1 MVGNCMKDHAR
12 WNNILDKSQ
21 LGTCPGVWGN
31 VKQLIID
38 NPIMDIVR
46 NKQRIFSAAFHDCQ
60 KAYDMVKHDTMTR
73 VYKWMGVPE
82 RVVNVII
89 KLTGRWK
96 TRLKVTDNEKVLTNR
111 TFIIIRKVFLQ
122 GDSYSM
128 VWFCLTEVSVSFLK
142 EEPYGCTM
150 GQRDEERVH
159 KTNSLFIDD
168 LTIYQE
174 IHQKSSC
181 ERNDCE
187 RQHGYW
193 RMLRSKE
200 MYTNYF

>member
-1 MVGNCMKDHAR
+1 
-12 WNNILDKSQ
+12 
-21 LGTCPGVWGN
+21 
-31 VKQLIID
+31 
-38 NPIMDIVR
+38 MDIVR

-60 KAYDMVKHDTMTR
+60 KAYDMVKYDTMTR

-128 VWFCLTEVSVSFLK
+128 V
-142 EEPYGCTM
+142 
-150 GQRDEERVH
+150 
-159 KTNSLFIDD
+159 
-168 LTIYQE
+168 
-174 IHQKSSC
+174 
-181 ERNDCE
+181 
-187 RQHGYW
+187 
-193 RMLRSKE
+193 
-200 MYTNYF
+200 